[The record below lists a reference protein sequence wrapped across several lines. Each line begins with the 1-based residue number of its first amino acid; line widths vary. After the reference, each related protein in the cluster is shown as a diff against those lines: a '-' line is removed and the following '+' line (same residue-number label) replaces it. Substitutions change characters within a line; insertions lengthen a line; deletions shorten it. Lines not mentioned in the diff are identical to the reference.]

1 MKLNENFFLRQVADA
16 WIVIPIGQDML
27 DFNGLIRLNETGALL
42 WKALEQGGDLAAM
55 ADALCAEYE
64 VDRATAEAD
73 AAEFLDKLK
82 SAGCLED

>member
-1 MKLNENFFLRQVADA
+1 MKLNENYILRQVADA
-16 WIVIPIGQDML
+16 WVVIPIGEEMV
-27 DFNGLIRLNETGALL
+27 DFNGMIKLNETGALL
-42 WKALEQGGDLAAM
+42 WKTLEQGGDLEAL